1 MVYHGGVRPGGIT
14 EGAGGELQTVD
25 LQSSE
30 LEGRDRSS
38 VLHYQRGYNE
48 ADSSPIIIVHSLVSY
63 FSTLPSGAVRRE
75 DWLLDRQI

>member
-1 MVYHGGVRPGGIT
+1 MVYHDGVRPGGIK

-30 LEGRDRSS
+30 LEGRDKPS

-48 ADSSPIIIVHSLVSY
+48 ADS
-63 FSTLPSGAVRRE
+63 G
-75 DWLLDRQI
+75 